1 MGPRIHH
8 PSKAASLV
16 TGAALFSNEDV
27 FVGARELMKQMVR
40 KTAALIAVSL
50 LIFGCET
57 YTEKYAQYEGQQRNW
72 PVSTGTTVDTH
83 EAVPVYYSAPP
94 RPYIVMG
101 DLAAK
106 FDG

>member
-1 MGPRIHH
+1 
-8 PSKAASLV
+8 
-16 TGAALFSNEDV
+16 
-27 FVGARELMKQMVR
+27 MKQMVR

-72 PVSTGTTVDTH
+72 PVSTGATVDTR
-83 EAVPVYYSAPP
+83 EAVPYYAAPP

-101 DLAAK
+101 DLAASPMETPSAHWLYPRRQK
-106 FDG
+106 ELMQLSSGVPKLLMR